1 VDVILPDID
10 PQLCP
15 HGSQLV
21 LLADSFVFD
30 ELLAERL
37 LESVEKNSSATEAP
51 SAKPQTGELVKR
63 AEVTSFEAGAVPED
77 TPGKTT
83 SAK

>member
-21 LLADSFVFD
+21 LLADSSVF
-30 ELLAERL
+30 
-37 LESVEKNSSATEAP
+37 SGT
-51 SAKPQTGELVKR
+51 
-63 AEVTSFEAGAVPED
+63 AG
-77 TPGKTT
+77 G
-83 SAK
+83 